1 MAYPKLKEIVSKYGI
16 EYVARSLDMPES
28 VLEAKIGEFVP
39 LYVEEAK
46 LFRKLWAEDQT
57 LEGLLES
64 DGVIPSE
71 EEQGRAS
78 IESLAAVLREV
89 APGDPEVD
97 EVIESF
103 HEQLDDKYPKQ

>member
-1 MAYPKLKEIVSKYGI
+1 MAYPKLKEIVQKYGI

-28 VLEAKIGEFVP
+28 VLEAKIGEFTP

-57 LEGLLES
+57 LEVLLES

-71 EEQGRAS
+71 EEKSRAS
-78 IESLAAVLREV
+78 VDSLAAVLREV
-89 APGDPEVD
+89 APDDPEVD
-97 EVIESF
+97 EIIGSF
-103 HEQLDDKYPKQ
+103 HEQLDDKYGL